1 MRLEDVVN
9 IAYTP
14 INALEPDRMQD
25 CSPTHDMEVV
35 PQSIAPSNTCW
46 HKNTHTHT
54 HAPTHSLACA
64 RRKRMHC
71 KKLAPSKQRAKRNAR
86 QRNTSAYPCFSV
98 HAPTPRGLMQS
109 CHVVSPCP
117 VFHNPRGR
125 MHSQSRTVIP
135 HGWLLFLCV
144 RGPLVSL
151 SFFHW
156 IGRGARRLDQVIT
169 KSRRANAEPRGE
181 CMAGTRVPSGL
192 EEASVNAE
200 SHSAIKTR
208 KRAAGWFRLGFTDR
222 SIHTTAGG

>member
-1 MRLEDVVN
+1 MRLNQTACKTVHQHM
-9 IAYTP
+9 TW
-14 INALEPDRMQD
+14 RSFHSQ
-25 CSPTHDMEVV
+25 SPRRIPVGTR
-35 PQSIAPSNTCW
+35 
-46 HKNTHTHT
+46 THTHT

-117 VFHNPRGR
+117 VFHNPCGR

-144 RGPLVSL
+144 RGPLASL

-169 KSRRANAEPRGE
+169 KSRRANAEQKQ
-181 CMAGTRVPSGL
+181 TRVPNQAVKL
-192 EEASVNAE
+192 
-200 SHSAIKTR
+200 
-208 KRAAGWFRLGFTDR
+208 AAPAGAQ
-222 SIHTTAGG
+222 TTT